1 MKLFKTEKKVIHFNT
16 YTIPKEKETKIL
28 FNTHKYILDNNQKKD
43 SPQKSF
49 LNKKINKFKVQKYI
63 EFYQIRGRWS
73 PKEHIL
79 FLEALDKYGPNWKKI
94 TDLIPNRTG
103 IQIRTH
109 ANKFYKKLKKYKDE
123 ELGIDFTSDSIQ
135 SFKDMIDHIKSINNN
150 FSVYQIFLS
159 NSQVPISK
167 KTSKMTEETDNEEGN
182 DIIDIDEDKEKNNDY
197 NINKKEINLFRKKNN
212 NNIKNHCDNIFN
224 INKINP
230 KHKIIINS
238 PNNYNLDNQFY
249 NYLNYA
255 IFSNIFQIINQISS
269 DKLNNYLLNL
279 KNCYILQN
287 NSSIKDNISKNNITS
302 DDYIMKSQKKI

>member
-28 FNTHKYILDNNQKKD
+28 FNTQKYILDNNQKKD

-63 EFYQIRGRWS
+63 EFCQIRGRWS
-73 PKEHIL
+73 TKEHIL

-167 KTSKMTEETDNEEGN
+167 KTSKKTEETDNEEGN
-182 DIIDIDEDKEKNNDY
+182 DIIDIDEDKEKDADY

-212 NNIKNHCDNIFN
+212 NNIKNHYDNIFN

-230 KHKIIINS
+230 KNKIITNS
-238 PNNYNLDNQFY
+238 PNK
-249 NYLNYA
+249 
-255 IFSNIFQIINQISS
+255 NI
-269 DKLNNYLLNL
+269 NL
-279 KNCYILQN
+279 KYR
-287 NSSIKDNISKNNITS
+287 
-302 DDYIMKSQKKI
+302 

>member
-1 MKLFKTEKKVIHFNT
+1 M
-16 YTIPKEKETKIL
+16 
-28 FNTHKYILDNNQKKD
+28 
-43 SPQKSF
+43 
-49 LNKKINKFKVQKYI
+49 
-63 EFYQIRGRWS
+63 
-73 PKEHIL
+73 
-79 FLEALDKYGPNWKKI
+79 DKYGPNWKKI

-159 NSQVPISK
+159 NSQIPISK
-167 KTSKMTEETDNEEGN
+167 KTSKKTEETDNEEGN
-182 DIIDIDEDKEKNNDY
+182 DIIDIDEDKEKDADY

-287 NSSIKDNISKNNITS
+287 SNSIKDNISNNNITS
-302 DDYIMKSQKKI
+302 DDYIIKSQKKI